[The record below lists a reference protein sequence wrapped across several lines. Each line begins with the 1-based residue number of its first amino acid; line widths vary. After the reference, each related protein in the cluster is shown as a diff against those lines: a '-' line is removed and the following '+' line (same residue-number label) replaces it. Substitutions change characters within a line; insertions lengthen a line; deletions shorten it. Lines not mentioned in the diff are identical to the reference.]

1 MLIIEKRPWLIIE
14 RGDPSWTK
22 EMGCQSSTPRVHGFQ
37 TCRSFVA
44 SALNSPTEPSGV
56 HHSRTIGEVSILSA
70 DSSSTFSTRKK
81 QFPRVFERI
90 KMFLS
95 ISVFRR

>member
-1 MLIIEKRPWLIIE
+1 MVE

-22 EMGCQSSTPRVHGFQ
+22 EMGCQSSTPQVHGFQ
-37 TCRSFVA
+37 MSRPFVT

-56 HHSRTIGEVSILSA
+56 HFSRTIGEVSILSA
-70 DSSSTFSTRKK
+70 DTSSASGNRKK
-81 QFPRVFERI
+81 QFARECDRI
-90 KMFLS
+90 KVFLL